1 MTAHKAPKHSMGAL
15 CITLPALVASAP
27 GADLVLEATFWFVS
41 ATSVVAAPLFRIAT
55 LGAVVIV
62 MGMYVTSAG
71 PRVRVL
77 KECLSTS
84 LPPKPWVQIAEVV
97 PKS

>member
-1 MTAHKAPKHSMGAL
+1 MTAHEAAKNSMGAL

-27 GADLVLEATFWFVS
+27 AADLVLETTFWFVS
-41 ATSVVAAPLFRIAT
+41 ATRVVAAPLFRIAT
-55 LGAVVIV
+55 LGAVVIR

-77 KECLSTS
+77 KKWLSTS
-84 LPPKPWVQIAEVV
+84 LPPKPWVQIADVV